1 MRTLQKIFLFGL
13 LFSLTSQADRSAWGF
28 EFKGY
33 ADVSYTRNSV
43 DPGIDPNGRNGS
55 FALGQ
60 FDLFLTQPLE
70 NRLEVLSELVVESNK
85 LGDTFIDL
93 ERLQISY
100 LFSDAL
106 KLHAG
111 RFHNILGY
119 WNTAYHHAALF
130 YTSID
135 RPTFLAFEDDGGIL
149 PVHLVGVW
157 LSGTVATDPLEVDY
171 GLMVGNGAR
180 IDNDRNQGF
189 ALDPGNISDS
199 NKNKAVSANFTFKP
213 SLPMGLG
220 LGIFGNFSQVPILDT
235 TLSTPL
241 VGHVDQSI
249 LGADLFYDNSL
260 SGSSGLELLAE
271 YYRFMDKDPQA
282 NTGNFIST
290 AYYVQSG
297 YHLTER
303 FIPYF
308 RYEQIR
314 IETGDPY
321 FIKLGTTNSNR
332 WVYGLRY
339 SLNPN
344 SALKVEVRI
353 VDLVGLDRYNEYA
366 AQWAFGF

>member
-1 MRTLQKIFLFGL
+1 MRSLRNSLSLALLIFILLQ
-13 LFSLTSQADRSAWGF
+13 ANRSVWGF
-28 EFKGY
+28 EFKGF
-33 ADVSYTRNSV
+33 ADVTYTRSSV
-43 DPGIDPNGRNGS
+43 DPGIDPGGRNGS

-70 NRLEVLSELVVESNK
+70 NRLDVLSELVVESNK

-100 LFSDAL
+100 FFSDAL

-130 YTSID
+130 PTTIE
-135 RPTFLAFEDDGGIL
+135 RPKFLAFEDDGGIL

-157 LSGTVATDPLEVDY
+157 LSGQVATALAEIDY
-171 GLMVGNGAR
+171 GIMAGNGPSLKTDQVR
-180 IDNDRNQGF
+180 F
-189 ALDPGNISDS
+189 VLDPDNISDP
-199 NKNKAVSANFTFKP
+199 NKNKAVSANVTFKP
-213 SLPMGLG
+213 SIPAGLG
-220 LGIFGNFSQVPILDT
+220 LGVFGNTSQVPIVD
-235 TLSTPL
+235 SSMSPIQQ
-241 VGHVDQSI
+241 VDQSI
-249 LGADLFYDNSL
+249 LGADLFYDNTL
-260 SGSSGLELLAE
+260 NGSSGLELLAE
-271 YYRFMDKDPQA
+271 YYRFMDKDSQA

-303 FIPYF
+303 FIPYL
-308 RYEQIR
+308 RYEQVR
-314 IETGDPY
+314 IEAGDPY
-321 FIKLGTTNSNR
+321 FLKLGTTNSNR

-344 SALKVEVRI
+344 SALKAEVRI
-353 VDLVGLDRYNEYA
+353 VDQVGLDRYNEYA